1 MKLRPVVVLIAAVA
15 AAIALTGLGW
25 GAWSY
30 FSPKPTLDE
39 VPALAAAGR
48 FAEAESRLRAYL
60 RAYPDDARA
69 NYLIAQLIL
78 DRPGPSADD
87 ARRALGYVEKIR
99 PDSPGKAAL
108 AELYR
113 GKAYFFLARFDDAEA
128 SWGKALKLDPT
139 VPEAGWGLLELYYLQ
154 GRGDEARRLALR
166 LHETETDA
174 RDRVK
179 LLLELARQDY
189 KVLAPGAI
197 VQWFEPKVIQNPN
210 DLHATLA
217 LGRGLILDS
226 RIEQGLALL
235 RKAVA
240 GHPEDPEAWHA
251 LLNGLDDGGAEGAAL
266 ADVLGRIPPALAAD
280 PRFEKHRGRVAQER
294 RDWPAAVLAYRRA
307 VEHDPNDPRLLYRLG
322 RALRNAGEVSEAER
336 IERAYQIYQAASKVL
351 PKLYEEAAADPSL
364 GAVPNPD
371 LYRRMADLRERMG
384 RRGEA
389 AAWHRLVLE
398 ASPGDPQSRAA
409 LDRLASH

>member
-1 MKLRPVVVLIAAVA
+1 MSSRRGVFLLAGVA
-15 AAIALTGLGW
+15 AAAALAGLGW

-30 FSPKPTLDE
+30 FSPRPTLDE
-39 VPALAAAGR
+39 VPALAGAGR
-48 FAEAESRLRAYL
+48 FAEAESRIRAYL
-60 RAYPDDARA
+60 RAYPDEPRA

-78 DRPGPSADD
+78 DRPGPGADD

-99 PDSPGKAAL
+99 PDSPRKAAL

-128 SWGKALKLDPT
+128 SWARALKLDPT
-139 VPEAGWGLLELYYLQ
+139 VPEAGWGLLEMYYLQ

-166 LHETETDA
+166 LHATEPDP

-197 VQWFEPKVIQNPN
+197 VQWFEPKVRTNPG

-217 LGRGLILDS
+217 LGRGLVLDS
-226 RIEQGLALL
+226 KIEKGLDLL

-240 GHPEDPEAWHA
+240 GHPNDPEAWHA
-251 LLNGLDDGGAEGAAL
+251 LLNGLDDGGAEGSAL
-266 ADVLGRIPPALAAD
+266 AEVLGRIPPALATD

-307 VEHDPNDPRLLYRLG
+307 VDYDPNDPRLLYRLG
-322 RALRNAGEVSEAER
+322 RALRNAGAVSEAER
-336 IERAYQIYQAASKVL
+336 IERAYQIYQAANKAL
-351 PKLYEEAAADPSL
+351 PSLYEEADASPSL
-364 GAVPNPD
+364 GAVPDAD

-384 RRGEA
+384 RREEA

-409 LDRLASH
+409 LDRLTSH